1 MVIKNN
7 LRITLAQVDLV
18 WENPE
23 QNRLDLEM
31 QLGQLIGKSDLV
43 ILPETFTTGFSMR
56 ATDLAEPMDGPTV
69 NWLVNLSHKTGM
81 AIGGSLLIKD
91 NGLFY
96 NRFVFVT
103 PQGEFTYYNK
113 RHLFSIGGEATS
125 FTPGDQR
132 VIINFL
138 GWRIALYVCYDIRFP
153 VWCRNVNDTDLMI
166 FTANW
171 PAARQVVWNTLLK
184 ARAIENQVYVAGV
197 NRIGTD
203 GNGISYSG
211 ESQMVN
217 SRGEVIKQNTIACNG
232 LYSYVISKNKL
243 DDFRKKFPVANDA
256 DSFLIL

>member
-1 MVIKNN
+1 MILKDN

-23 QNRLDLEM
+23 QNRLDLEI
-31 QLGQLIGKSDLV
+31 QLKLLIGKSDLV

-56 ATDLAEPMDGPTV
+56 ACDLAEPMDGPTV
-69 NWLVNLSHKTGM
+69 KWLVNLSHTTGM
-81 AIGGSLLIKD
+81 AIGGSLLIND

-103 PQGEFTYYNK
+103 PQGEITYYNK

-138 GWRIALYVCYDIRFP
+138 GWHIALYVCYDIRFP

-171 PAARQVVWNTLLK
+171 PAARKDVWNTLLR

-203 GNGISYSG
+203 GNGISYMG
-211 ESQMVN
+211 DSQMVN
-217 SRGEVIKQNTIACNG
+217 SRGEVLKENALARNG
-232 LYSYVISKNKL
+232 LFSYVISKSEQN
-243 DDFRKKFPVANDA
+243 DFREKFPVANDA